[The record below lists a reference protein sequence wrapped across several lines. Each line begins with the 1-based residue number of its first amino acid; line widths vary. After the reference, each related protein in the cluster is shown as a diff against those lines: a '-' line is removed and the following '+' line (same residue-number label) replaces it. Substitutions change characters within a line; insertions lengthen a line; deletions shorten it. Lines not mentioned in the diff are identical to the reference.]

1 MGAIVAFGIQSECC
15 VLSTCCGALSNELDV
30 TLLSSAHSTYDTD
43 GKAAVPI
50 EREVEDVLKIEGAR
64 IVDWN
69 AWKS

>member
-1 MGAIVAFGIQSECC
+1 
-15 VLSTCCGALSNELDV
+15 LSNELDV